1 MSSHR
6 VVLRQHVSAHHHRS
20 QLSGERQGVHRTVA
34 ELLAR
39 VLATCGEDATLA
51 RSAVSDGAFTHPDR
65 AVRDELAAV
74 LRELHLP
81 HHGSLAR
88 IGRAAND
95 ALNAHLVDH
104 DLITRQE
111 HS

>member
-1 MSSHR
+1 MGHR
-6 VVLRQHVSAHHHRS
+6 EVLRRHISTYHRRTQQPDAS
-20 QLSGERQGVHRTVA
+20 PVDATVA

-39 VLATCGEDATLA
+39 VLATCGDDAALA
-51 RSAVSDGAFTHPDR
+51 RSAVSDGAFTHADR

-88 IGRAAND
+88 VGRAAND
-95 ALNAHLVDH
+95 ALNAHMVDH